1 MRKYDRM
8 DRRSFTKLLGTAA
21 IAYNSGLK
29 ALVGRDR
36 IVVVGAGI
44 VGTTIAYELSKMGAE
59 VTLIDK
65 ESPAS
70 GASGSSFSWIN
81 ATYPKKPYAYNLLSQ
96 LGIDAYKNLEKEI
109 NLNISW
115 SGSLEWFDSTDAQ
128 KKLLNEVAVLKKYP
142 TFSPFSIITDKKA
155 QFLEPNVN
163 FTSNQNIIFS
173 EVDGAIDTI
182 NAISLMTEKIKQFGG
197 LVLHPCQFQGLN
209 YRNGK
214 LSSVQTSLGE
224 LEVDQAVFACG
235 VDTDNLLSINS
246 ITTPKPGVIVRTIP
260 TEKRLNKIIVGP
272 GVHVHQQL
280 DGRIIFGEQA
290 GAPSSHLERLK
301 EKPKD
306 FPSELFTRQHVDRI
320 LKIATTFINNLD
332 NLEVEKA
339 SIGWRPLPRDGKPVI
354 GRLNK
359 LPGVYVAV
367 MHSGVSLAAIV
378 GKLATQEILD
388 GSTNII
394 LQDFRP
400 SRFN

>member
-1 MRKYDRM
+1 MN
-8 DRRSFTKLLGTAA
+8 RRSFSKLLTLLA
-21 IAYNSGLK
+21 IFSSKSLGNISN
-29 ALVGRDR
+29 RDK
-36 IVVVGAGI
+36 IIIIGAGI
-44 VGTTIAYELSKMGAE
+44 IGTTIAYELSKMGAE

-81 ATYPKKPYAYNLLSQ
+81 ATYPKKPYSYNLLSQ

-115 SGSLEWFDSTDAQ
+115 SGSLEWFDSIDAQ

-142 TFSPFSIITDKKA
+142 KFSPFRVITDKKA
-155 QFLEPNVN
+155 KFLEPNVN
-163 FTSNQNIIFS
+163 FTSNQNIVLS
-173 EVDGAIDTI
+173 EADGAIDTI
-182 NAISLMTEKIKQFGG
+182 NAISLMIEKIKQFGG
-197 LVLHPCQFQGLN
+197 LVLHPCRFQGLN
-209 YRNGK
+209 YRKGK

-224 LEVDQAVFACG
+224 LEADQAVFACG
-235 VDTDNLLSINS
+235 IDTDSLLSINS
-246 ITTPKPGVIVRTIP
+246 ITTPKPGVIVRTTP
-260 TEKRLNKIIVGP
+260 SEKRLNKIVVGP

-280 DGRIIFGEQA
+280 DGRVIFGEQA

-301 EKPKD
+301 DRPKD
-306 FPSELFTRQHVDRI
+306 FPSELFTKQHVDRM

>member
-1 MRKYDRM
+1 M
-8 DRRSFTKLLGTAA
+8 DRRLFTKLLSSVA
-21 IAYNSGLK
+21 IAYNSSLK
-29 ALVGRDR
+29 ALVRRDR
-36 IVVVGAGI
+36 IVVIGAGI
-44 VGTTIAYELSKMGAE
+44 IGTAIAYELSKMGAE

-81 ATYPKKPYAYNLLSQ
+81 ATYPKKPYSYNLLSQ

-115 SGSLEWFDSTDAQ
+115 SGSLEWFDSIDDQ
-128 KKLLNEVAVLKKYP
+128 KKLVNEVTILKQYPKY
-142 TFSPFSIITDKKA
+142 SPFKVITNKQAKS
-155 QFLEPNVN
+155 LESNVN
-163 FTSNQNIIFS
+163 FNSNQNIVFS
-173 EVDGAIDTI
+173 EADGAIDTI
-182 NAISLMTEKIKQFGG
+182 NAISVMIKKIKQFGG
-197 LVLHPCQFQGLN
+197 LVLHPCQFKDLN
-209 YRNGK
+209 YLNGK

-224 LEVDQAVFACG
+224 LEADQAVFACG
-235 VDTDNLLSINS
+235 IDTDKLLSINS
-246 ITTPKPGVIVRTIP
+246 IATPKPGVIVRTKP
-260 TEKRLNKIIVGP
+260 SKKLLHKIIVGP

-280 DGRIIFGEQA
+280 DGRVIFGEQT
-290 GAPSSHLERLK
+290 GAPISHIERLK
-301 EKPKD
+301 KKPKG
-306 FPSELFTRQHVDRI
+306 FPSELFTRQHTDQI
-320 LKIATTFINNLD
+320 LKMALTFIKNLD
-332 NLEVEKA
+332 NLEVERT

-354 GRLNK
+354 GRLDK

-367 MHSGVSLAAIV
+367 MHSGVSLAAII

>member
-1 MRKYDRM
+1 MRKCDHM
-8 DRRSFTKLLGTAA
+8 DRRLFTKLLSSFA
-21 IAYNSGLK
+21 IAYNSSLK
-29 ALVGRDR
+29 ALVSRDKL
-36 IVVVGAGI
+36 VVVGAGI
-44 VGTTIAYELSKMGAE
+44 IGTTIAYELSKMGAK

-81 ATYPKKPYAYNLLSQ
+81 ATYPKKPYSYNFLSQ

-109 NLNISW
+109 NLNINW
-115 SGSLEWFDSTDAQ
+115 SGSLEWFNSMDAQ
-128 KKLLNEVAVLKKYP
+128 KKLISEVTALKKYP
-142 TFSPFSIITDKKA
+142 KFSPLRIITDKKA
-155 QFLEPNVN
+155 KFLEPNVN
-163 FTSNQNIIFS
+163 FYSNQNIIFS
-173 EVDGAIDTI
+173 EADGAIDTI
-182 NAISLMTEKIKQFGG
+182 NAISVMIEKIKQFGG
-197 LVLHPCQFQGLN
+197 SVLHPCQFQGLN
-209 YRNGK
+209 YLNGK

-224 LEVDQAVFACG
+224 LEADQVVFACG
-235 VDTDNLLSINS
+235 IDTDNLLSINS
-246 ITTPKPGVIVRTIP
+246 ITTPKPGVIVRTRP
-260 TEKRLNKIIVGP
+260 SGKLLNKIVVGP

-280 DGRIIFGEQA
+280 DGRVIFGEQA

-301 EKPKD
+301 EKPKG
-306 FPSELFTRQHVDRI
+306 FPSELFARQHTDQI
-320 LKIATTFINNLD
+320 LKMATFINNLGT
-332 NLEVEKA
+332 LEVERT

-354 GRLNK
+354 GRLDK

-388 GSTNII
+388 GSNNII